1 MAHVEKI
8 ERKKGTYYR
17 ITVSSGYDING
28 NRIRHRMEYIPE
40 PGMSEAKIKKAV
52 ERAAVDFERSIEL
65 GYQLNNKQTFAEY
78 AEYVL
83 STKETNGMLRPTT
96 KERYK
101 SLMARINAAIGH
113 MHLTEIRAQ
122 HLNDFYVSLTKN
134 GARAN
139 ADRVRSKI
147 PLEPILR
154 DAGFSFESLARET
167 NVGPTTIATMV
178 KGGKVMPQKA
188 ALVAEA
194 LEMPFKKL
202 FEVVESEEGLNRK
215 TILEHHRLISS
226 ILAQAERE
234 MLVPYNAAEKAMP
247 PKAKRKIP
255 NYFQP
260 EDITKILEA
269 LEDEPLQWKA
279 MIQLFVIT
287 GARRSEI
294 VGLKW
299 DKLDLPRGTLII
311 DEGLYFTK
319 EKGLHQAETKTGDT
333 RFIHLPEEM
342 VLLLRQHR
350 YAQMELRLLNGDRW
364 QETGYVFTREN
375 GLPMRPDTV
384 TQWMTNFSER
394 HDLPHINP
402 HAFRHSLASVLLAHG
417 TDVVT
422 VSKQLG
428 HASVATTTNFYSHV
442 ITGFMTTATEKAA
455 DLFLRKPRDKLPAR
469 HSEDL

>member
-1 MAHVEKI
+1 MAHIEKI
-8 ERKKGTYYR
+8 ERKKGAYYR
-17 ITVSSGYDING
+17 ITVSAGFDING

-40 PGMSEAKIKKAV
+40 LGMSEAKVKKAV

-65 GYQLNNKQTFAEY
+65 GYQLNNKRTFAEY

-122 HLNDFYVSLTKN
+122 HLNDFYVSLAKN
-134 GARAN
+134 GVR
-139 ADRVRSKI
+139 ADRGRVRAKVL
-147 PLEPILR
+147 LEPLLR

-167 NVGPTTIATMV
+167 KVGATTIATMA
-178 KGGKVMPQKA
+178 KGGKVMPPKA

-194 LEMPFKKL
+194 LGRPFKEL
-202 FEVVESEEGLNRK
+202 FEVVGSEEGLNKK

-234 MLVPYNAAEKAMP
+234 TLVPYNAAEKAMP
-247 PKAKRKIP
+247 PRTKRKIP

-260 EDITKILEA
+260 EDIIKILEA

-279 MIQLFVIT
+279 MMQLFIIT

-299 DKLDLPRGTLII
+299 DKLDLPKGTLII

-319 EKGLHQAETKTGDT
+319 DEGLYQSETKTGDT
-333 RFIHLPEEM
+333 RYLHLPEEI
-342 VLLLRQHR
+342 VLLLKQHR

-364 QETGYVFTREN
+364 QETGYVFTREM

-384 TQWMTNFSER
+384 TQWMANFSKR
-394 HDLPHINP
+394 HGLPHINP

-428 HASVATTTNFYSHV
+428 HASVATTANFYSHV
-442 ITGFMTTATEKAA
+442 INGWMRTATEKVA
-455 DLFLRKPRDKLPAR
+455 DLFPRNPKDKAPTR
-469 HSEDL
+469 QSER